1 MTIKDK
7 QSTDLIT
14 IIGGNLIALAIAI
27 ALSYLTL
34 YLATQTGAATTDM
47 VTFVYGV
54 GTLGVGVIAL
64 AAYIG
69 TAAITGIGIASMVEP
84 SKEK

>member
-7 QSTDLIT
+7 KPNQLFAF
-14 IIGGNLIALAIAI
+14 IGGIILTLGISI

-34 YLATQTGAATTDM
+34 YLATQTGAASTDM

-54 GTLGVGVIAL
+54 GTIGVGVIAL

-69 TAAITGIGIASMVEP
+69 TAVITGIGISLMVD
-84 SKEK
+84 KDEK